1 MTSSASSLVWGGV
14 GAVVELACIHG
25 SPVRSRR
32 FHATADPWPGTSMCY
47 VGQYPG
53 MRQTRSEP
61 GSVRQVNCYI
71 SFLRIKPQN
80 IGPVDK
86 RIHPTTRVRRDTCL
100 SPKGALHGF
109 G

>member
-1 MTSSASSLVWGGV
+1 MASSRVRTNGLD
-14 GAVVELACIHG
+14 AFVELACIHG
-25 SPVRSRR
+25 SPIRSRR

-47 VGQYPG
+47 VGQCPG

-61 GSVRQVNCYI
+61 GSLRQVNCYI

-86 RIHPTTRVRRDTCL
+86 RIHPTTRVTRDTCM
-100 SPKGALHGF
+100 SPEHCTWLM
-109 G
+109 